1 MVEDLHAA
9 VETALAK
16 IAERAEHSALPGLE
30 LFSALLNLPGKL
42 VRVSE
47 AQEVPE
53 EFARGGIV
61 AGLYRLLS
69 TSLAILGGSEIFTT
83 LRIVS
88 RLKRM

>member
-30 LFSALLNLPGKL
+30 LFSALLKLPGKL

-53 EFARGGIV
+53 EFARGGIA
-61 AGLYRLLS
+61 AGLYRLLHVFGH
-69 TSLAILGGSEIFTT
+69 LGRQRDIHDVAHS
-83 LRIVS
+83 
-88 RLKRM
+88 K